1 MLRQRRRRTCA
12 AGARPR
18 SSRWWSTRRHADGWS
33 RRVGAPLQWSPGS
46 WHRMRRACAPSWQ
59 PRRARWPRPT
69 RRRAMLRCASM
80 RMPPRGAS
88 STTASRASRP
98 VRLRASP
105 CSCRH
110 RALTPSPWCSCG
122 QDGSHRGPS
131 SLRRPPDR
139 RTPPCRCLRESRRRQ
154 RSAKLK
160 SPRQPTNVPRRT
172 LTGGLRG
179 ARRNLCKRW
188 TSHHDHATT
197 SQGVR
202 GRRIRPG
209 ILNVGITACPYSN
222 FRMNRR
228 RNPQGSRG
236 LHPPTEGDAVTTQIV
251 ILAAG
256 MGSRLGRSL
265 PKPLTELS
273 DGRTIMGQQFD
284 NIEHA
289 FGRNASVTLV
299 VGYKLEH
306 IIEAFPQASFVY
318 NEEYDQTNTSK
329 SLMRALQA
337 SQAGGVL
344 WMNGDVVFDPRI
356 LDRALPFIARDQSFV
371 TVNTAK
377 VSDEEV
383 KYTTTAEGYIKELS
397 KTVKGGL
404 GEAVGINYVSSRDK
418 ATLLAHLA
426 RVGDQDYFER
436 GIELAIEQNGML
448 VEPMDI
454 SDLYAVEIDFAED
467 LERANHFV

>member
-1 MLRQRRRRTCA
+1 M
-12 AGARPR
+12 
-18 SSRWWSTRRHADGWS
+18 
-33 RRVGAPLQWSPGS
+33 
-46 WHRMRRACAPSWQ
+46 
-59 PRRARWPRPT
+59 
-69 RRRAMLRCASM
+69 
-80 RMPPRGAS
+80 
-88 STTASRASRP
+88 
-98 VRLRASP
+98 
-105 CSCRH
+105 
-110 RALTPSPWCSCG
+110 
-122 QDGSHRGPS
+122 
-131 SLRRPPDR
+131 
-139 RTPPCRCLRESRRRQ
+139 
-154 RSAKLK
+154 
-160 SPRQPTNVPRRT
+160 
-172 LTGGLRG
+172 
-179 ARRNLCKRW
+179 
-188 TSHHDHATT
+188 
-197 SQGVR
+197 
-202 GRRIRPG
+202 
-209 ILNVGITACPYSN
+209 
-222 FRMNRR
+222 
-228 RNPQGSRG
+228 
-236 LHPPTEGDAVTTQIV
+236 TTQIV

-284 NIEHA
+284 NIGHA
-289 FGRNASVTLV
+289 FGANADVTIV

-329 SLMRALQA
+329 SLMRALAA

-356 LDRALPFIARDQSFV
+356 LDRALPFIVRDQSFV

-397 KTVKGGL
+397 KTVRGGL

-418 ATLLAHLA
+418 ATLLAHLQ

-436 GIELAIEQNGML
+436 GIELAIEKNGML